1 MKKKSA
7 TIISVVSFLL
17 LTYMILCYP
26 AKCLSFA
33 FLGLDLWFRKMI
45 PALFPFMVFSGIMI
59 RMNLTD
65 SFVKILSPLF
75 RPLYRISKSGIYVLF
90 VGFLCGFPMGAH
102 TIAELYKQNK
112 ISKQEAEYL
121 LAFCNNIGPVYVT
134 GFALPIL
141 GVTQIKT
148 ALFGMYGIPLLYGLF
163 LRRLQPY
170 GYFPCTA
177 AQKGQKTASTPFLE
191 ALDESVMSALNG
203 ITRLGGYMIIFNL
216 LNIVP
221 TLLLKTGEQ
230 RAVFACILEITGGL
244 SMLWKSMPLYTLSL
258 LAFGGL
264 SCIAQT
270 NSMLQG
276 TDLSLKKYVFHKT
289 ILTAVSFVYYC
300 FAAFLSCGT

>member
-1 MKKKSA
+1 MKKKSV
-7 TIISVVSFLL
+7 TIISAVSFLL
-17 LTYMILCYP
+17 LTYMILRYP

-45 PALFPFMVFSGIMI
+45 PALFPFMVLSGIMI

-65 SFVKILSPLF
+65 SFVRVLSPLF
-75 RPLYRISKSGIYVLF
+75 RPLYHISGNGIYVLF

-102 TIAELYKQNK
+102 TISELYKQNRL
-112 ISKQEAEYL
+112 SKQEAEYL

-141 GVTQIKT
+141 GITHMKT
-148 ALFGMYGIPLLYGLF
+148 ALIGMYGIPLLYGLF

-170 GYFPCTA
+170 GSFPCLA
-177 AQKGQKTASTPFLE
+177 AKKGSKTASTPFLE
-191 ALDESVMSALNG
+191 ALDESVMSALNS

-221 TLLLKTGEQ
+221 TLLLKERGQ
-230 RAVFACILEITGGL
+230 RTISACLLEITGGL
-244 SMLWKSMPLYTLSL
+244 SMLQKSMPIYTLSL

-270 NSMLQG
+270 NSMLNG
-276 TDLSLKKYVFHKT
+276 TDLSLKKYVFHKI